1 MSMSIPYEATG
12 RTNQKVRTRNAL
24 IEAARQLLAQGATP
38 TVEEAAGAAS
48 IARATAYRYFPD
60 QRTLLIATFPEL
72 TEESLLGGSPPADA
86 RSRLEIVSDAIATM
100 AVEHE
105 PALRSML
112 RLSLEPGREKRDDLA
127 FRKGR
132 RIVWVTEALEPIR
145 KDLGDAKFERL
156 VIAVA
161 ASVGIDSLVWLTDI
175 AGLSREQAVGV
186 MRWSAL
192 ALLRA
197 ALADAGLA

>member
-1 MSMSIPYEATG
+1 MSMSIPYQETG
-12 RTNQKVRTRNAL
+12 RTNQKARTRNAL
-24 IEAARQLLAQGATP
+24 VEAAQGLLKQGLTP
-38 TVEEAAGAAS
+38 TVEEAAAAAS

-72 TEESLLGGSPPADA
+72 TESSLLGDSPPADA
-86 RSRLEIVSDAIATM
+86 RSRLEIVTDAIASM

-105 PALRSML
+105 PALRNML
-112 RLSLEPGREKRDDLA
+112 RLSLEPRREPRDDLP

-132 RIVWVTEALEPIR
+132 RILWVTEALEPIR
-145 KDLGDAKFERL
+145 EELGEPHFERL
-156 VIAVA
+156 VIAIA
-161 ASVGIDSLVWLTDI
+161 AAVGIDSLIWLTDI
-175 AGLSREQAVGV
+175 GGLSREGAVEV

-197 ALADAGLA
+197 ALADTALA

>member
-1 MSMSIPYEATG
+1 M
-12 RTNQKVRTRNAL
+12 
-24 IEAARQLLAQGATP
+24 
-38 TVEEAAGAAS
+38 
-48 IARATAYRYFPD
+48 
-60 QRTLLIATFPEL
+60 
-72 TEESLLGGSPPADA
+72 
-86 RSRLEIVSDAIATM
+86 EIVVDAIAGM

-105 PALRSML
+105 AALRNML
-112 RLSLEPGREKRDDLA
+112 RLSLEPGQDERGDLA

-145 KDLGDAKFERL
+145 KDLSDPHFERL

-175 AGLSREQAVGV
+175 AGLPRAEAVDV
-186 MRWSAL
+186 MRWSAF

-197 ALADAGLA
+197 ALADVGQRL